1 MIERYDCT
9 PVALYARVSSE
20 RQDVD
25 LSVSAQLRALRDY
38 AQKNGYI
45 VAREYIDE
53 AESGRIADRPEFRK
67 MIDAAS
73 QPNAPFREIL
83 VWKFSRFTR
92 KREHAVAFKSML
104 RRKGVRVVSITEHA
118 DDTPT
123 GKLMEAIIESVDEF
137 YSENLAQ
144 EVTRGMREAASRGF
158 WIGSRTPYG
167 YNRLMVQ
174 DGAKKRPTLE
184 PDRDASRV
192 VKRIF
197 DMAEAGTGMLH
208 IARALNDEGIA
219 SPAGKLWSKNG
230 IHFILRNEVYTGTLI
245 WGANAKDKADPI
257 RIEKA
262 FPAIISKAKSQ
273 RVNRLM
279 RSRAP
284 KIAHPRRVG
293 STYLLSG
300 LVKCHKCNRALSGQ
314 DAKSGQFSY
323 YVCQSIMKRGKDACD
338 TPRLNARRFE
348 EMVVGKIRSN
358 VLTEGN
364 IRALVKVVDEQM
376 DGVASEQCKRLE
388 TIEDELEDVKRKLGR
403 IWHFVE
409 TTDIDMADAS
419 DRIKEHRERQER
431 LEDAAADARAILSQ
445 RRAVLDDV
453 NTIAAYA
460 QDMSEFLKESELTE
474 RRAFIETFV
483 KEIVVMPGDAL
494 LRYTIPMPD
503 DSPIPGRNAEE
514 MVLNGS
520 VLSTVKNGGPPG
532 TRTLNLLIKS
542 QLLFQIE
549 LAAPVTGGPSSIARR
564 RRCPL
569 SHILLQETSKQTGE
583 ATCQPH
589 PASVKRGYLSAA
601 KVPPK
606 DQSSVVI
613 SRKIICT
620 ASGSVLAMLA
630 MASVITRASSAF
642 WALVRP
648 GYISIVTLGI
658 LSSSP
663 GHRVRCSC

>member
-1 MIERYDCT
+1 MNQNTDYT
-9 PVALYARVSSE
+9 PVALYARVSSD

-25 LSVSAQLRALRDY
+25 LSISAQLRALRDY
-38 AQKNGYI
+38 ARKNGYI

-53 AESGRIADRPEFRK
+53 AESGRIAARPEFRK
-67 MIDAAS
+67 MIDAAAR
-73 QPNAPFREIL
+73 PNAAFQEIL

-123 GKLMEAIIESVDEF
+123 GKLMEAIIESLDEF
-137 YSENLAQ
+137 YSEN
-144 EVTRGMREAASRGF
+144 
-158 WIGSRTPYG
+158 
-167 YNRLMVQ
+167 
-174 DGAKKRPTLE
+174 
-184 PDRDASRV
+184 
-192 VKRIF
+192 
-197 DMAEAGTGMLH
+197 
-208 IARALNDEGIA
+208 
-219 SPAGKLWSKNG
+219 
-230 IHFILRNEVYTGTLI
+230 LI
-245 WGANAKDKADPI
+245 WGANAKDKAEPV

-300 LVKCHKCNRALSGQ
+300 LVKCNRALSGQ

-338 TPRLNARRFE
+338 SPRLNARRFE
-348 EMVVGKIRSN
+348 ELVVGKIRSN

-376 DGVASEQCKRLE
+376 DGVAREQRKRLE

-403 IWHFVE
+403 IWHVIE

-431 LEDAAADARAILSQ
+431 LEDVAADARAILSQ

-520 VLSTVKNGGPPG
+520 VLSTVKNGGDEG
-532 TRTLNLLIKS
+532 IRTLTGIK
-542 QLLFQIE
+542 
-549 LAAPVTGGPSSIARR
+549 P
-564 RRCPL
+564 
-569 SHILLQETSKQTGE
+569 
-583 ATCQPH
+583 
-589 PASVKRGYLSAA
+589 
-601 KVPPK
+601 
-606 DQSSVVI
+606 
-613 SRKIICT
+613 
-620 ASGSVLAMLA
+620 SGSVLRPNCDAQAQNKPLRLPFRHIPMLRFYHTYLMSGDNYLIFCTA
-630 MASVITRASSAF
+630 AIAGGLSPSAGSRWCPLRLSSVGHPGSSA
-642 WALVRP
+642 P
-648 GYISIVTLGI
+648 GGT
-658 LSSSP
+658 P
-663 GHRVRCSC
+663 